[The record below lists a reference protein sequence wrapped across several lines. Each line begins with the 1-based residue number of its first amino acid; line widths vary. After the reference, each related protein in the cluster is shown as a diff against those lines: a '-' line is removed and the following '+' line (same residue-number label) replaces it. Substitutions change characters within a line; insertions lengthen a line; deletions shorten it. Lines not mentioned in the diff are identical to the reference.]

1 MSHPLCSFNL
11 EILNTYVAYIK
22 KCKRLVL
29 TLIVLGVGESYEFQ
43 VCISNL
49 KQSQYVQYTSNV

>member
-43 VCISNL
+43 VLVIL